1 MTRDVGQSP
10 REMHI
15 RPGTATSYGSHTED
29 GSEYA
34 SVQKRLRDMVVANFG
49 NVLEWYDWNIYT
61 IFAPYF
67 AVQFFNHDNPT
78 SALLSTLAVFAVGF
92 IARPVG
98 GYIFGAYADKVGRK
112 QSLVLAMMI
121 TAGGSLVIGL
131 SPTFDSVGIMAS
143 IILVTARLIQ
153 GLAHGGEMG
162 TAVTYL
168 VERAPQGRRALF
180 GSSSWFSV
188 VLGTMAATLT
198 GLVIN
203 YFLSENQVSAWGWRI
218 PFIFGGLLGLYAL
231 WLRRGLDETDT
242 FQQNKAPG
250 APSDTAAYP
259 TESRESIFNHWRGL
273 ATIFFVSASGSL
285 FFYTWSIYMP
295 THVQVTHGQSA
306 GSALSAS
313 LLAELLFL
321 IAIPMMGIVGDK
333 VGRRPMV
340 LISGVLFLLLTV
352 PVYAFLDG
360 TFTTQFLGQAVALLA
375 LSFLFGVN
383 GAIWTESLP
392 THFRAKGVA
401 TTLSLATAIFG
412 GTAPYLNAWLSE
424 QGHPQVFQYYLLTMA
439 LSLVL
444 TGLLMRETK
453 DITL

>member
-1 MTRDVGQSP
+1 MTRRAEQSLHGI
-10 REMHI
+10 RI
-15 RPGTATSYGSHTED
+15 RPGTAISYGPRIED
-29 GSEYA
+29 GSKD
-34 SVQKRLRDMVVANFG
+34 SSLQKRLLDMVVANFG
-49 NVLEWYDWNIYT
+49 NLLEWYDWNIYT

-112 QSLVLAMMI
+112 QSLVFAMMI

-131 SPTFDSVGIMAS
+131 SPTFDSVGIVAS
-143 IILVTARLIQ
+143 IILVTARLVQ

-168 VERAPQGRRALF
+168 VERAPQKRRAFF

-188 VLGTMAATLT
+188 VLGTMTATLT
-198 GLVIN
+198 GLIITH
-203 YFLSENQVSAWGWRI
+203 FLSEEQVSAWGWRI
-218 PFIFGGLLGLYAL
+218 PFIIGGLLGLYAL
-231 WLRRGLDETDT
+231 WLRRGLDETDA
-242 FQQNKAPG
+242 FQQDKQLG
-250 APSDTAAYP
+250 TLGDAPSHGAETNA
-259 TESRESIFNHWRGL
+259 TIFNHWRGL

-295 THVQVTHGQSA
+295 THVQVVHGQSA
-306 GSALSAS
+306 SSALSAS
-313 LLAELLFL
+313 LFAEFLFL
-321 IAIPMMGIVGDK
+321 IAIPIMGILGDK

-340 LISGVLFLLLTV
+340 LISGILFLVLTV

-360 TFTTQFLGQAVALLA
+360 TFATQFLGQAAALLA

-392 THFRAKGVA
+392 TRFRAKGVA

-424 QGHPQVFQYYLLTMA
+424 RGHPQVFQYYLLVMA
-439 LSLVL
+439 VSLVA
-444 TGLLMRETK
+444 TGLLMQETK
-453 DITL
+453 NIKL